1 VIGGGPAGSA
11 AAITLARAGVRV
23 TMYTLPCTSVGES
36 LIPSAQRLLR
46 ELGAWDRF
54 LADEHLPCYG
64 NASAWGS
71 DELAYTDFIRS
82 PYGHGWHLDRAR
94 FDATL
99 RALAADAGVE
109 IRNERCT
116 AFDADW
122 MIDCG
127 GRAAP
132 VARAFGIE
140 RTYIDRLVAFF
151 ARFESLDD
159 DSMTFV
165 ESAPDGWF
173 HSALLPH
180 VWHRRPGGEPALL
193 PDVWHRRPGGESGGE
208 PAGEVAG
215 ATHRERVVTF
225 FTDTPVDLREVIASS
240 KHIRVGKILSE
251 PQSRDARSGRLARF
265 HGSRWIAAGDAALSF
280 DPLSSQ
286 GIYAAQYSGKKA
298 AETLISGR
306 FSEYDAQLEELWE
319 RFLDNRA
326 AMYAQEQRWSGRPFW
341 RSRAQR

>member
-1 VIGGGPAGSA
+1 M
-11 AAITLARAGVRV
+11 RVRQV
-23 TMYTLPCTSVGES
+23 LNLSSPPPVGES
-36 LIPSAQRLLR
+36 LIPSAQQLLR

-94 FDATL
+94 FDASL
-99 RALAADAGVE
+99 RAIAAEAGVE
-109 IRNERCT
+109 IVHERWSAT
-116 AFDADW
+116 TDADW
-122 MIDCG
+122 IVDCG

-140 RTYIDRLVAFF
+140 RTYIDRLIAFF
-151 ARFESLDD
+151 ARFEAIDD

-173 HSALLPH
+173 HSALLPNGD
-180 VWHRRPGGEPALL
+180 RI
-193 PDVWHRRPGGESGGE
+193 
-208 PAGEVAG
+208 
-215 ATHRERVVTF
+215 VTF
-225 FTDTPVDLREVIASS
+225 FTDTPIDRLPST
-240 KHIRVGKILSE
+240 KHIRVGNMLSE
-251 PQSRDARSGRLARF
+251 LQARDARSGRLTSF
-265 HGSRWIAAGDAALSF
+265 HGERWIAAGDAALSF

-306 FSEYDAQLEELWE
+306 FSEYDERMTELWE

-326 AMYAQEQRWSGRPFW
+326 AMYAQEQRWSDRPFW
-341 RSRAQR
+341 RARAQR

>member
-1 VIGGGPAGSA
+1 
-11 AAITLARAGVRV
+11 
-23 TMYTLPCTSVGES
+23 MYTLPCTSVGES
-36 LIPSAQRLLR
+36 LIPSSQQLLR

-54 LADEHLPCYG
+54 VADEHLPCYG

-99 RALAADAGVE
+99 RAVAADAGVE
-109 IRNERCT
+109 IRNERWDGT
-116 AFDADW
+116 TDADW
-122 MIDCG
+122 IVDCG

-132 VARAFGIE
+132 VARTFGVE
-140 RTYIDRLVAFF
+140 RTYIDRLIAFF
-151 ARFESLDD
+151 ARFEALDD

-173 HSALLPH
+173 HSALLPGE
-180 VWHRRPGGEPALL
+180 RASRPQSSSVSLDDSSPAETASDCGR
-193 PDVWHRRPGGESGGE
+193 DVRSPS
-208 PAGEVAG
+208 
-215 ATHRERVVTF
+215 RVITF
-225 FTDTPVDLREVIASS
+225 FTDTPVDLRELVGSS
-240 KHIRVGKILSE
+240 KHIRAGVMLEE
-251 PQSRDARSGRLARF
+251 PQARDARSGRLASF
-265 HGSRWIAAGDAALSF
+265 HGERWIAAGDAALSF

-286 GIYAAQYSGKKA
+286 GIYASQYSGKKA

-306 FSEYDAQLEELWE
+306 FSEYDERMNELWE
-319 RFLDNRA
+319 RFLDNRS

-341 RSRAQR
+341 QARAQR